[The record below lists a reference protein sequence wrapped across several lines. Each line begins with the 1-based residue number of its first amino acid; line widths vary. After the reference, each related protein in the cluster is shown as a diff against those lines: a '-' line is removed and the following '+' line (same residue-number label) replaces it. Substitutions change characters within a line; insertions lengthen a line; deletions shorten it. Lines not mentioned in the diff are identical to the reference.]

1 MAASVTVIGRAARV
15 RGRLSGDGDIQVEGQ
30 VVGEIVTTGNVTI
43 DAHGIVGANVRGK
56 RLVVRGAVQGDLL
69 GDEAVV
75 LESGARVVGDVRAP
89 RVAIAHGALMRG
101 EVQTGDDS
109 PAAPLVRSQG
119 SARAAV
125 APASRATPSPATKAI
140 ATPAVKVAPATSP
153 NAAARPAPSSSG
165 NSGASPRRPPPPVV
179 PVLKKTKGQILKKK
193 ER

>member
-1 MAASVTVIGRAARV
+1 MAGSVTVIGRTARV

-30 VVGEIVTTGNVTI
+30 VIGEIVTTGNVTI

-75 LESGARVVGDVRAP
+75 LENGARVVGDVRAP

-101 EVQTGDDS
+101 EVQTGDDA
-109 PAAPLVRSQG
+109 PAPPLVRAQS
-119 SARAAV
+119 STRAVV
-125 APASRATPSPATKAI
+125 APASRATPGPAIKAN
-140 ATPAVKVAPATSP
+140 APPAVKVAPAVS
-153 NAAARPAPSSSG
+153 ARSAPSTSG
-165 NSGASPRRPPPPVV
+165 GGGASPRRPPPPVV

>member
-30 VVGEIVTTGNVTI
+30 VIGEIVTTGNVTI
-43 DAHGIVGANVRGK
+43 DAHGIVGANVRGR
-56 RLVVRGAVQGDLL
+56 RLLVRGAVKGDLL

-75 LESGARVVGDVRAP
+75 LENGARVVGDIRAP

-101 EVQTGDDS
+101 EVQTGDAA
-109 PAAPLVRSQG
+109 PAAPLVRAQG
-119 SARAAV
+119 SARV
-125 APASRATPSPATKAI
+125 NVPQASRA
-140 ATPAVKVAPATSP
+140 APAIPVKAVPPT
-153 NAAARPAPSSSG
+153 AAKTVPAASTNARPSTSTPTGSG
-165 NSGASPRRPPPPVV
+165 STPRRPPPPIV